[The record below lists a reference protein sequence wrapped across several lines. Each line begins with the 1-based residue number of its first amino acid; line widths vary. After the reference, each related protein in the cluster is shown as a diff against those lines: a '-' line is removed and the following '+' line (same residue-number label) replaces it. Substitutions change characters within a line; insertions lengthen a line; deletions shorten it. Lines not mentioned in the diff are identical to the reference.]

1 MAGRSARRR
10 WGGRPDPPAPPAAA
24 PDPSLPGP
32 AGNTPPA
39 ARLPGPAGP
48 PEAGPST
55 RDLLEPALLARL
67 ERLQLTTR
75 RRLAGLYPGEHR
87 SIRRGTSVDFADYRQ
102 YHPGDDFRRID
113 YNLYARL
120 DVLAIK
126 LFEAEDE
133 ARLRLL
139 LDTSGSMGVGGKIE
153 AAVRVA
159 AALGFVALTHRDPV
173 TVHTF
178 PLDRP
183 APRFV
188 GRAAVPALFGHL
200 RRVEA
205 IGAKGQ
211 TRFAAAAAH
220 LLAQPGP
227 PGLTVLLSDLLTS
240 EWEKGIAR
248 LPARGGDLLVVHV
261 LAAHDLDP
269 ALDPDLA
276 GDVELVDREDGRRL
290 AVSVSPET
298 AARYRKGALAWTA
311 EVAARC
317 RRAGAAYLRM
327 TAGDDIERLLLAT
340 WREAGVVR

>member
-1 MAGRSARRR
+1 MRRAANGGGPRLGRRQRP
-10 WGGRPDPPAPPAAA
+10 GRPD
-24 PDPSLPGP
+24 
-32 AGNTPPA
+32 A
-39 ARLPGPAGP
+39 ARDPDRSGGARAG
-48 PEAGPST
+48 EPSSGA
-55 RDLLEPALLARL
+55 LLEPALLARL

-139 LDTSGSMGVGGKIE
+139 VDTSGSMGVGGKME
-153 AAVRVA
+153 AAARVA
-159 AALGFVALTHRDPV
+159 AALGFVALTRRDPV
-173 TVHTF
+173 TLHTF

-188 GRAAVPALFGHL
+188 GRTAIPAFFDHL
-200 RRVEA
+200 RRLEA
-205 IGAKGQ
+205 EGE

-227 PGLTVLLSDLLTS
+227 PGLTVVLSDLLTP
-240 EWEKGIAR
+240 EWNQGIGR
-248 LPARGGDLLVVHV
+248 LPARGGDVLVVHV
-261 LAAHDLDP
+261 LAPHDLDP
-269 ALDPDLA
+269 ELAPDLA

-290 AVSVSPET
+290 AVSLSPEM
-298 AARYRKGALAWTA
+298 AARYREGAEVWAA

-327 TAGDDIERLLLAT
+327 TSGDDIERLLLTT

>member
-1 MAGRSARRR
+1 MSVTGRGGRRR
-10 WGGRPDPPAPPAAA
+10 GRPQRPAPPSAA
-24 PDPSLPGP
+24 PDPDHSG
-32 AGNTPPA
+32 A
-39 ARLPGPAGP
+39 ADAD
-48 PEAGPST
+48 EPSSGA
-55 RDLLEPALLARL
+55 LLEPALLARL

-87 SIRRGTSVDFADYRQ
+87 STRRGTSVDFADYRQ

-139 LDTSGSMGVGGKIE
+139 VDTSGSMGVGGKIE
-153 AAVRVA
+153 AASRVA
-159 AALGFVALTHRDPV
+159 AALGFVALTRRDPV
-173 TVHTF
+173 TLHTF

-188 GRAAVPALFGHL
+188 GRAAIPALFDHL
-200 RRVEA
+200 GRLEA
-205 IGAKGQ
+205 RGE

-227 PGLTVLLSDLLTS
+227 PGLTVVVSDLLTL
-240 EWEKGIAR
+240 EWDQGIGR
-248 LPARGGDLLVVHV
+248 LPARGGDVLVVHV
-261 LAAHDLDP
+261 LAPHDLDP
-269 ALDPDLA
+269 ERNPDLA

-290 AVSVSPET
+290 AVSLSPEM
-298 AARYRKGALAWTA
+298 AAKYREGAEAWTA
-311 EVAARC
+311 DVAARC

-327 TAGDDIERLLLAT
+327 TSEDDIERLLLTT
-340 WREAGVVR
+340 WREAGVLR

>member
-1 MAGRSARRR
+1 MGMSRRR
-10 WGGRPDPPAPPAAA
+10 RDRTEPPVPLPGGASGAPPDGVA
-24 PDPSLPGP
+24 
-32 AGNTPPA
+32 
-39 ARLPGPAGP
+39 AGP
-48 PEAGPST
+48 
-55 RDLLEPALLARL
+55 LLEPELLARL
-67 ERLQLTTR
+67 ERLQLATR

-87 SIRRGTSVDFADYRQ
+87 SVRRGSSVDFADYRQ

-139 LDTSGSMGVGGKIE
+139 VDTSGSMGVGGKLR
-153 AAVRVA
+153 AAARVA
-159 AALGFVALTHRDPV
+159 AALGFVALTRRDPV

-188 GRAAVPALFGHL
+188 GRSAVPALLAHL
-200 RRVEA
+200 GRLE
-205 IGAKGQ
+205 AKGETQ
-211 TRFAAAAAH
+211 FAAAAAH

-227 PGLTVLLSDLLTS
+227 PGLTVLVSDLLTP
-240 EWEKGIAR
+240 EWDAGIGR

-261 LAAHDLDP
+261 LAPED
-269 ALDPDLA
+269 LDPDLA
-276 GDVELVDREDGRRL
+276 GDLELVDREDGRRV
-290 AVSVSPET
+290 AVSLTPDIVR
-298 AARYRKGALAWTA
+298 RYREGVETWTA
-311 EVAARC
+311 GVAARC

-327 TAGDDIERLLLAT
+327 SAADDLEPLLLGA
-340 WREAGVVR
+340 WRDAGVLR